1 MFLFGLFY
9 FLSERKIGT
18 RERIAFLNYYS
29 SLISDMNVDY
39 RDKKIAPE
47 NIRNIST
54 SISNFTSQVEK
65 LTPLAK
71 NSERETQK
79 WFIWLIDEF
88 QTALSLWN
96 YLWYW
101 IGKWYGVELIE
112 KYGDWFWLGKTEA
125 DILHKQLEKNG
136 FWYVVLG
143 KFHNFTRAF
152 IPFIAGSSGMSEDK
166 FWWYNMVGSIIW
178 AITINLLGIYFID
191 NWLKFF
197 RIGSLYKK
205 FIIKIGVF
213 KETKKLQ

>member
-1 MFLFGLFY
+1 MLIAIFLFGLFY

-39 RDKKIAPE
+39 RDAKISPE

-88 QTALSLWN
+88 QTALSLW
-96 YLWYW
+96 
-101 IGKWYGVELIE
+101 
-112 KYGDWFWLGKTEA
+112 TERHA
-125 DILHKQLEKNG
+125 DEIQLYESSLENKNTKAIALLEKR
-136 FWYVVLG
+136 LQ
-143 KFHNFTRAF
+143 
-152 IPFIAGSSGMSEDK
+152 IQSE
-166 FWWYNMVGSIIW
+166 NM
-178 AITINLLGIYFID
+178 
-191 NWLKFF
+191 
-197 RIGSLYKK
+197 R
-205 FIIKIGVF
+205 KIMV
-213 KETKKLQ
+213 

>member
-1 MFLFGLFY
+1 MSITYLFIVLIAMFLFGLFY

-79 WFIWLIDEF
+79 WFI
-88 QTALSLWN
+88 
-96 YLWYW
+96 
-101 IGKWYGVELIE
+101 
-112 KYGDWFWLGKTEA
+112 
-125 DILHKQLEKNG
+125 
-136 FWYVVLG
+136 
-143 KFHNFTRAF
+143 
-152 IPFIAGSSGMSEDK
+152 
-166 FWWYNMVGSIIW
+166 
-178 AITINLLGIYFID
+178 
-191 NWLKFF
+191 
-197 RIGSLYKK
+197 
-205 FIIKIGVF
+205 
-213 KETKKLQ
+213 